1 MNQIEVYASKD
12 DLQID
17 IEGELDDVLVMLFA
31 LICKVSILYE
41 ISIVEVIE
49 LMKKA
54 EDLLWKK
61 KK

>member
-17 IEGELDDVLVMLFA
+17 IEGKLDDVLVMLFA
-31 LICKVSILYE
+31 LVCKVSILYR
-41 ISIVEVIE
+41 ISIVEVLE
-49 LMKKA
+49 LMKEA

>member
-1 MNQIEVYASKD
+1 MNRIEVFASKD

-17 IEGELDDVLVMLFA
+17 IEGELDDVLVMLFV
-31 LICKVSILYE
+31 LICKVSILYK
-41 ISIVEVIE
+41 ISIVEVIK

>member
-1 MNQIEVYASKD
+1 MNQIEVFASKD

-17 IEGELDDVLVMLFA
+17 IEGELDDVLVMLFL
-31 LICKVSILYE
+31 LICKVSMLYK
-41 ISIVEVIE
+41 ISIVEVIK